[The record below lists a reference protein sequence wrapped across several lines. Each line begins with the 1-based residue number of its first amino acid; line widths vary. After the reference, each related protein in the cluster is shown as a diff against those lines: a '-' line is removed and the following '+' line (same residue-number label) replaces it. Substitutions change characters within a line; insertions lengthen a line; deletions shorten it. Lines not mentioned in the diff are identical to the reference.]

1 VRIAHR
7 LAPIELKPLI
17 VANGATY
24 PEEHSLMHESVYR
37 MLAWYMSY
45 DLAGRTRDWLKR
57 DRGAN
62 AVEYTLILVA
72 VAGGIVLL
80 VITLGTRIKFL
91 FQRTCTDINGGT
103 ACG

>member
-1 VRIAHR
+1 
-7 LAPIELKPLI
+7 
-17 VANGATY
+17 
-24 PEEHSLMHESVYR
+24 MHEPVYR

-45 DLAGRTRDWLKR
+45 DLAGRTREWLRR

-80 VITLGTRIKFL
+80 VITLGTRIRNI
-91 FQRTCTDINGGT
+91 FQNTCTNINGGT
-103 ACG
+103 AC